1 MTMWRRLRRLFGRR
15 RPRIL
20 PEESRGADVLA
31 FIGASSL
38 TVSWARRHALGLDG
52 HWESC
57 PRADWL
63 LDIAHRAG
71 VPLADLARAARSLP
85 LELDGRWAAADDMID
100 EVTAALDKVV
110 DRDPALVE
118 LQSATRAAFAVGPR
132 TPIPDLAY
140 QKLAESEA
148 LHREL
153 HARFAGA
160 LREAV
165 PYREV
170 RAALYGR
177 TGGPY
182 R

>member
-1 MTMWRRLRRLFGRR
+1 V
-15 RPRIL
+15 L
-20 PEESRGADVLA
+20 PEESRGADILA
-31 FIGASSL
+31 FVGANPL
-38 TVSWARRHALGLDG
+38 VVSWARRQALGLDG

-71 VPLADLARAARSLP
+71 VPFQDLARAARSLP
-85 LELDGRWAAADDMID
+85 LGLDGNWQAAEPMID
-100 EVTAALDKVV
+100 DVTAALDEAV
-110 DRDPALVE
+110 DGDPKLVE
-118 LQSATRAAFAVGPR
+118 LQSAANAAFAASPR
-132 TPIPDLAY
+132 APIPDLAY

-148 LHREL
+148 RHREL
-153 HARFAGA
+153 HARFADA
-160 LREAV
+160 LRASV
-165 PYREV
+165 PYRAV